1 MPIRRVFGESLVSK
15 KDYEIFDLIAY
26 STGPNSIRKLHPLHF
41 ESSAHPYNS
50 LPIWPEHEKTLLKI
64 LITLTERIPLATRI
78 SHGL

>member
-1 MPIRRVFGESLVSK
+1 MPIGRVFGEALFSK
-15 KDYEIFDLIAY
+15 KDCEIFDLIAY

-50 LPIWPEHEKTLLKI
+50 LPLWPEHEKTLLKI
-64 LITLTERIPLATRI
+64 LITLTERIPLATQI